1 MGLEHTCASKKMI
14 QNGLTNNMSRKEN
27 LNREYEGYKIQVK
40 SLDLTRK
47 INCFLSAA
55 CIVGIFY
62 DNSIKHWYFNQYVIA
77 GIFFGLISFFSHK
90 KWIKILQSMRQIKL
104 QIEELKNKK

>member
-1 MGLEHTCASKKMI
+1 MN
-14 QNGLTNNMSRKEN
+14 QNGLTSNMPEKEN

-47 INCFLSAA
+47 INFLLSVA

-62 DNSIKHWYFNQYVIA
+62 DNSVKQWWFNQYIIA
-77 GIFFGLISFFSHK
+77 GIFFGLISVFSHK
-90 KWIKILQSMRQIKL
+90 KWAKIPQSMNKVMF
-104 QIEELKNKK
+104 QIEELKNKKII

>member
-1 MGLEHTCASKKMI
+1 MRLEHTYASKKMI

-47 INCFLSAA
+47 INFFLS
-55 CIVGIFY
+55 
-62 DNSIKHWYFNQYVIA
+62 
-77 GIFFGLISFFSHK
+77 
-90 KWIKILQSMRQIKL
+90 
-104 QIEELKNKK
+104 